1 MSKRL
6 DGKVALITGG
16 AAGFGDKVNKI
27 GFAFVNNRQH
37 SLGKLYKSANDLTKA
52 LYKAL

>member
-1 MSKRL
+1 MF
-6 DGKVALITGG
+6 GHTGIGG